1 MRKRTYFLVVHSKNC
16 FIIYSH
22 VLEMFGNS
30 KRTGLKCL
38 SYGIE
43 EVYIS
48 EIIENDT
55 ISKFYSENI

>member
-1 MRKRTYFLVVHSKNC
+1 
-16 FIIYSH
+16 
-22 VLEMFGNS
+22 MFGNS

-38 SYGIE
+38 LYGIE

-48 EIIENDT
+48 EITENDT

>member
-1 MRKRTYFLVVHSKNC
+1 MVHSKNC
-16 FIIYSH
+16 FIIYSG

-38 SYGIE
+38 LYGIE

>member
-1 MRKRTYFLVVHSKNC
+1 
-16 FIIYSH
+16 
-22 VLEMFGNS
+22 MFGNS
-30 KRTGLKCL
+30 KRTALKCL
-38 SYGIE
+38 LYGIE